1 MKLSKIIGIISCI
14 IGILLGIAL
23 LVVAI
28 MDIDV
33 PKPVWAVFAVVCLI
47 DAVINIINYKKN
59 AKQ

>member
-33 PKPVWAVFAVVCLI
+33 PKSVWCIFTVVCLMN
-47 DAVINIINYKKN
+47 AVINIISYKKN